1 MHTHRSRL
9 LITLAFLCMLVLGAS
24 NGWAGTVSLRYAYS
38 YDGASSST
46 LPPGWTPNAGE
57 PDVGQGQGPML
68 LHNSMT
74 QTRREGAAVSA
85 SKGRYMAVLRWARMF
100 WMARYP
106 GLTP

>member
-1 MHTHRSRL
+1 MHTHRNRL
-9 LITLAFLCMLVLGAS
+9 LITLAFLCTLVFGAS
-24 NGWAGTVSLRYAYS
+24 NGWAGSKHLDYAWS

-46 LPPGWTPNAGE
+46 LPPGWAPNAGE
-57 PDVGQGQGPML
+57 PDVGQTGGPLL

-74 QTRREGAAVSA
+74 QSRREGAAASA
-85 SKGRYMAVLRWARMF
+85 SKGRYMTVLRWARVF